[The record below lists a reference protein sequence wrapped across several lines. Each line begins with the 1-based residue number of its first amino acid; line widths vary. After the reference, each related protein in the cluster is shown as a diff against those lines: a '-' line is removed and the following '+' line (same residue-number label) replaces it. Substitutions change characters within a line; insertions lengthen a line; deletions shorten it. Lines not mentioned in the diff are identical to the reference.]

1 MTRLTHPVGWNV
13 DVAEYIPTVRMAVY
27 QNPRLATGS
36 TKPLPESSK
45 RAKKERERRNDERA
59 QLKELSRYYQ
69 LEGDSGN
76 EVWETPPLLRE
87 GKHTPNDI
95 I

>member
-1 MTRLTHPVGWNV
+1 M
-13 DVAEYIPTVRMAVY
+13 AEYIPTVRVALY
-27 QNPRLATGS
+27 PNPRLAMGS

-69 LEGDSGN
+69 LEDDSGN
-76 EVWETPPLLRE
+76 EVWESTPLLRE
-87 GKHTPNDI
+87 GKHTPSDI
-95 I
+95 TRATFH